1 MGSQVGRVTKKAAWR
16 AGAAGLSIGG
26 GLERSAS
33 QIQEGGVPADRQ
45 ECLGHR
51 RGPGLQWPRVGS
63 VDPASFLGRWIDTIP
78 APAATKMKTSEREVV
93 RNSP

>member
-1 MGSQVGRVTKKAAWR
+1 MVESQRRLHGEQGTR
-16 AGAAGLSIGG
+16 AISG

-51 RGPGLQWPRVGS
+51 REPGLQWPRVGS
-63 VDPASFLGRWIDTIP
+63 VDPASFLGQWIDRIP
-78 APAATKMKTSEREVV
+78 ALAATKMKMSEREMV